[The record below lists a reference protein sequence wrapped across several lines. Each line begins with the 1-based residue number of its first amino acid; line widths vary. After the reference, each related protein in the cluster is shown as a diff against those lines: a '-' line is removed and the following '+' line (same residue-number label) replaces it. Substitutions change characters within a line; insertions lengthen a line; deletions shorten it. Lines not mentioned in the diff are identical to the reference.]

1 MKLNIGGGN
10 MRRIKT
16 VIRDLMR
23 IEDELLK
30 YDNLEIQ
37 KAIEEMHIK
46 TSYVLVDVVY
56 TGTFDNEG
64 GEQL

>member
-1 MKLNIGGGN
+1 

-23 IEDELLK
+23 LEEELLK

-37 KAIEEMHIK
+37 KAIEEMHIQN
-46 TSYVLVDVVY
+46 SYVLVDVVY
-56 TGTFDNEG
+56 TGTFDNE
-64 GEQL
+64 EE

>member
-1 MKLNIGGGN
+1 

-23 IEDELLK
+23 LEDELLK

-64 GEQL
+64 GEQLWN